1 MKSLN
6 RRDLL
11 RLAPAALA
19 FAGANKSQAKEPP
32 PWGPGIK
39 LSLQIPNSYD
49 DDYLTFATQ
58 MGVEYVSI
66 GGRETSYEY
75 FASHKKRVEAAG
87 LKIAN
92 MGDSSVHNMP
102 EVTLGLPGRD
112 EKIAE
117 YIRYLKNIGKAGI
130 HYTTYAHMGNGIWSS
145 ERETTRGGA
154 SARAFHQSTAKGYW
168 AGEVFESPL
177 SHGRRFSKEEL
188 WDNWEYFAKRVVP
201 VAEDVG
207 VRIGVHPDDP
217 PVPELAGVPRH
228 MFGTFDGYVRAFE
241 IANSPNV
248 GICLCCG
255 TWMEG
260 GAHTGKN
267 VLDAA
272 REFAKMDK
280 LWKIHFRNVSGPIP
294 DFVETYVDDGYT
306 DMKQLMRTLVDVDFR
321 GILIADHVPQMVGDR
336 KTGWAFSIGYIKALY
351 EMAKEERGRA

>member
-1 MKSLN
+1 MTALT

-11 RLAPAALA
+11 RLAAAA
-19 FAGANKSQAKEPP
+19 SFGATAKTQAKELA
-32 PWGPGIK
+32 PWAPGIK
-39 LSLQIPNSYD
+39 ISLQIPNKYED
-49 DDYLTFATQ
+49 DDLTFAKQ

-66 GGRETSYEY
+66 GGRGTSYEY
-75 FASHKKRVEAAG
+75 FASNKRRVEAAG

-112 EKIAE
+112 EKIE
-117 YIRYLKNIGKAGI
+117 EYKRYIRNLGKAGI
-130 HYTTYAHMGNGIWSS
+130 YYTTYAHMGNGIWSS
-145 ERETTRGGA
+145 PRETTRGGA
-154 SARAFHQSTAKGYW
+154 PARAFHQSTAKGYW

-177 SHGRRFSKEEL
+177 THGRKFSKQEL
-188 WDNWEYFAKRVVP
+188 WENWEYFIKQVVP
-201 VAEDVG
+201 VAEEAG

-217 PVPELAGVPRH
+217 PVSELGGVPRH
-228 MFGTFDGYVRAFE
+228 MFGTFDGYVKAFE

-294 DFVETYVDDGYT
+294 DFVETYVDGGYT

-321 GILIADHVPQMVGDR
+321 GILIADHVPAMVGDR
-336 KTGWAFSIGYIKALY
+336 KTGWAYSLGYIKALY